1 MSGQKGKK
9 KDVSKKEKKSEYF
22 EKLHKLLQDYNRIL
36 IVLCDNIGSAHM
48 QRIRRELRGKA
59 VLLMGKNTMIRKVI
73 RTHLD
78 SNPQWESI
86 LPWITGNIGLVF
98 TNDPDLKK
106 IRDICLASKV
116 PAAAKAGIKAPADV
130 VIPKGITTLEPTKTS
145 FLQALNIASKINK
158 GTIEILTDVHLIKKG
173 EKVGSSESTL
183 LQMLDIRPFEYG
195 LQMIAVY
202 DEGATADA
210 SLIDMS
216 DDVILSKLSIG
227 IGNVASLSLGLHF
240 PTLASF
246 PHVVLNGYKNLLSI
260 AIGTDYVFDQA
271 ANIKEMVENPGA
283 FASAAPSKASGGGG
297 GDSSST
303 TAAVEAPPEEPEEE
317 EDAGIEFDLFG

>member
-22 EKLHKLLQDYNRIL
+22 EKLHKLLQEYSRIL

-86 LPWITGNIGLVF
+86 LPWITGNIGMVF

-130 VIPKGITTLEPTKTS
+130 VIPKGVTTLEPTKTS

-158 GTIEILTDVHLIKKG
+158 GTIEILQDVHLIKKG

-210 SLIDMS
+210 SIIDMS

-271 ANIKEMVENPGA
+271 KSIKEILENPEA
-283 FASAAPSKASGGGG
+283 FAAAAPAGKGAAT
-297 GDSSST
+297 T
-303 TAAVEAPPEEPEEE
+303 TAATTTEVEAPPEEPEEE
-317 EDAGIEFDLFG
+317 DEGIEFDLFG

>member
-9 KDVSKKEKKSEYF
+9 KDISKKEKKSEYF
-22 EKLHKLLQDYNRIL
+22 EKLHRLLQDYNRIL

-59 VLLMGKNTMIRKVI
+59 ILLMGKNTMIRKVI

-78 SNPQWESI
+78 SNPHWESI

-130 VIPKGITTLEPTKTS
+130 IIPKGVTTLEPTKTS

-158 GTIEILTDVHLIKKG
+158 GTIEILQDVNLIKKG

-210 SLIDMS
+210 SIIDMS

-227 IGNVASLSLGLHF
+227 IGNVASLSLGIHF

-260 AIGTDYVFDQA
+260 ALGTDYVFDQA
-271 ANIKEMVENPGA
+271 KAIKEMAENPDA
-283 FASAAPSKASGGGG
+283 FASSAPKGG
-297 GDSSST
+297 SHTT
-303 TAAVEAPPEEPEEE
+303 TAPTETTQIEAAPEEPEEE
-317 EDAGIEFDLFG
+317 DEGIEFDLFG

>member
-22 EKLHKLLQDYNRIL
+22 EKLHKLLQEYSRIL

-48 QRIRRELRGKA
+48 QRIRRELRGQA

-78 SNPQWESI
+78 SNPQWETI

-106 IRDICLASKV
+106 IRDICLATKV

-130 VIPKGITTLEPTKTS
+130 VIPKGVTTLEPTKTS

-158 GTIEILTDVHLIKKG
+158 GTIEILQDVHLIKKG

-210 SLIDMS
+210 SIIDMS

-271 ANIKEMVENPGA
+271 KTIKDILENPEA
-283 FASAAPSKASGGGG
+283 FAAAAPAGKGAAT
-297 GDSSST
+297 T
-303 TAAVEAPPEEPEEE
+303 TAATTTEVEAPPEEPEEE
-317 EDAGIEFDLFG
+317 DEGIEFDLFG

>member
-22 EKLHKLLQDYNRIL
+22 EKLHKLLQEYSRIL

-48 QRIRRELRGKA
+48 QRIRRELRGQA

-78 SNPQWESI
+78 TNPQWESI

-158 GTIEILTDVHLIKKG
+158 GTIEILQDVHLIKKG

-210 SLIDMS
+210 SIIDMS

-227 IGNVASLSLGLHF
+227 ISNVASLSLGLHF

-246 PHVVLNGYKNLLSI
+246 PHIVLNGYKNLLSI
-260 AIGTDYVFDQA
+260 AIGTDFVFDQA
-271 ANIKEMVENPGA
+271 AKIKEMIENPGA
-283 FASAAPSKASGGGG
+283 FASAAPAKGGSTASATPAT
-297 GDSSST
+297 ST
-303 TAAVEAPPEEPEEE
+303 QVEAPPEPEEE
-317 EDAGIEFDLFG
+317 EDEGLEFDLFG

>member
-22 EKLHKLLQDYNRIL
+22 EKLHKLLQEYSRIL

-48 QRIRRELRGKA
+48 QRIRRELRGQA

-78 SNPQWESI
+78 TNPQWESI

-106 IRDICLASKV
+106 IRDTCLASKV

-130 VIPKGITTLEPTKTS
+130 IIPKGVTTLEPTKTS

-173 EKVGSSESTL
+173 EKVGSSEATL

-271 ANIKEMVENPGA
+271 KGIRDVLENPEA
-283 FASAAPSKASGGGG
+283 FAAAAPAKGAAT
-297 GDSSST
+297 T
-303 TAAVEAPPEEPEEE
+303 TAAATTEVEAPPEEPEEE
-317 EDAGIEFDLFG
+317 DEGIEFDLFG